1 MNHDLL
7 HYYERELAWFR
18 QAGTDFAAT
27 NPTVAGNLNLR
38 DDVVEDPHVSRLIES
53 VALLNARI
61 QQRLDDD
68 FPQISDTLLEHLH
81 PQFLAP
87 LPAMTVVEMIAD
99 DIEKPLTIDAHSLI
113 CSAPVDGISCQFR
126 TVYPVTL
133 LPLQLHSAQLLP
145 QPLTTPAANAARDA
159 TAVLVL
165 RLQANS
171 DDFSFA
177 ASDIDKLRL
186 FLRGAQYN
194 WPLHQLL
201 TDHCVHIAVASDAQ
215 DQAPVAIAPANLR
228 VAGFAA
234 EEALLPSLRPAPQ
247 PCHHLLEFLH
257 FPQKFLFIDLHGLA
271 TATTHM
277 RGNISLFIYLDASD
291 RELERNLDANFFSL
305 TATPVVNLF
314 DHAAE
319 PISLS
324 PGNVEYPLVA
334 DARNSDGYEVHTI
347 TQMVYIDDVS
357 GERSPMAPFFGITHA
372 NCNTTQYWHHR
383 RELAHRDSQ
392 GGAVGFDSFVM
403 FSDIAC
409 NTMPP
414 QQAIVQPS
422 LLCSNRNLP
431 ARLVISQTEFRLR
444 NDSGRVQRI
453 RALLPLSKPI
463 RRQPGTGA
471 RWRLL
476 SHMSGSLCGLADSGD
491 ATAALREILH
501 LHAAEDNAVTRA
513 LIAAIDDVKI
523 DTVMLPLRC
532 QGRIALCRG
541 VDVCICINDNRL
553 AGTSLTLYA
562 MVLEHFL
569 AQSVSLNSFIRLGVT
584 RKGQPDIIKRW
595 PPRAG
600 TRSLL

>member
-1 MNHDLL
+1 MNHALL
-7 HYYERELAWFR
+7 HYYERELAWLR
-18 QAGTDFAAT
+18 KAGSDFAAT

-38 DDVVEDPHVSRLIES
+38 NDVVEDPHVSRLIES
-53 VALLNARI
+53 VALLDARI

-68 FPQISDTLLEHLH
+68 FPQISDALLEHLY

-99 DIEKPLTIDAHSLI
+99 DIDKPLTIDAHSII

-133 LPLQLHSAQLLP
+133 LPLQLHSAQLQP
-145 QPLTTPAANAARDA
+145 QPLNTPGTDAARGA
-159 TAVLVL
+159 AAVLVL

-177 ASDIDKLRL
+177 TSNIDKLRL

-201 TDHCVHIAVASDAQ
+201 TDHCVHITVASDAQ
-215 DQAPVAIAPANLR
+215 DQAPATIAPANLR

-234 EEALLPSLRPAPQ
+234 EETLLPSLKPSPQ

-257 FPQKFLFIDLHGLA
+257 FPHKFLFIDLHGLVA
-271 TATTHM
+271 ATTHM
-277 RGNISLFIYLDASD
+277 RGNISLFVYLDASD

-305 TATPVVNLF
+305 SATPVVNLF

-319 PISLS
+319 PISLA
-324 PGNVEYPLVA
+324 PGDVEYPLVA
-334 DARNSDGYEVHTI
+334 DARNSDSYEIHAI
-347 TQMVYIDDVS
+347 TQMVHIDDVS
-357 GERSPMAPFFGITHA
+357 GARSPMAAFFGITHA
-372 NCNTTQYWHHR
+372 NCNTTRYWHHR
-383 RELAHRDSQ
+383 RELVHRDSQ
-392 GGAVGFDSFVM
+392 GGTAGFDSFVT

-409 NTMPP
+409 NTTPP

-431 ARLVISQTEFRLR
+431 ARLAVGQTEFRLR

-453 RALLPLSKPI
+453 HALLPLTRPI

-476 SHMSGSLCGLADSGD
+476 SHLNGSLYGLADSGD
-491 ATAALREILH
+491 ATAALRAILY

-513 LIAAIDDVKI
+513 LIAAIDDVKV

-541 VDVCICINDNRL
+541 IDICICINDTRL

-569 AQSVSLNSFIRLGVT
+569 AQSVNLNSFVRLGIK